1 MNENT
6 TPQIS
11 GSQPNPAEIGI
22 PSVAGKKTSPTKN
35 RNLALMAALVVLMLV
50 CIAFGFY
57 QKHSARNA
65 PPKQQ
70 EQATPMLSGR
80 TLTLP
85 PLSQIQPPE
94 PQPAPVV
101 IKETEPKPEK
111 ESRLI
116 QEPPAIQMRQTG
128 NGQMVNST
136 KEKPE
141 PTLAEKRNMAPMMAE
156 SASLKDANVDDG
168 KGLASTLRDEGFD
181 SGTGR
186 SSGGKLGGLLSSV
199 STPPTNAVM
208 MPDRN
213 LLLPKGTFIDCVL
226 ETKLNT
232 TVPGMTS
239 CVIPRDV
246 YCANGRVL
254 LIERGSKAIGEY
266 KGAVENGLNRI
277 FVLWTQIQTPKGV
290 RVNIDSPATDALG
303 GSGMAGEIDF
313 HWWARFGNALL
324 FTLIQDGFDFAMTK
338 QSENNGGVNY
348 YQNSEDGMNQIIQEA
363 MRQSGNIPPTL
374 TKNQGERVGIFVA
387 RDVDFSKVYQLK
399 PTSHSGSSMRLKRA
413 TPKKICASSN
423 RPRRVDTPP

>member
-22 PSVAGKKTSPTKN
+22 PSVAGTKSSPAKN

-57 QKHSARNA
+57 HKHSARNA

-70 EQATPMLSGR
+70 EQATSMFSGR

-101 IKETEPKPEK
+101 IKESAEPKPER
-111 ESRLI
+111 ESGLI

-128 NGQMVNST
+128 NGPMVNST

-156 SASLKDANVDDG
+156 SASLKDADVDDG

-199 STPPTNAVM
+199 STPPTNATM

-226 ETKLNT
+226 ETKLDT

-246 YCANGRVL
+246 YSANGRVL

-387 RDVDFSKVYQLK
+387 RDVDFSK
-399 PTSHSGSSMRLKRA
+399 
-413 TPKKICASSN
+413 
-423 RPRRVDTPP
+423 D

>member
-22 PSVAGKKTSPTKN
+22 PSVAGKKSSPAKN
-35 RNLALMAALVVLMLV
+35 RNLALMTALVVLMLV

-57 QKHSARNA
+57 HKHSARNA

-70 EQATPMLSGR
+70 EQATPMFSGR

-85 PLSQIQPPE
+85 PLSAIQPPE

-101 IKETEPKPEK
+101 IKESAEPKPEK
-111 ESRLI
+111 ESGLI

-128 NGQMVNST
+128 NGPMVNST

-156 SASLKDANVDDG
+156 SASLKDADVDDG

-186 SSGGKLGGLLSSV
+186 SSDGKLGGLLSSV
-199 STPPTNAVM
+199 STPPTNATM

-226 ETKLNT
+226 ETKLDT

-246 YCANGRVL
+246 YSANGRVL

-399 PTSHSGSSMRLKRA
+399 PTSR
-413 TPKKICASSN
+413 
-423 RPRRVDTPP
+423 